1 MESRFWD
8 KNVGKVLQIFLWI
21 IAFYVAWYVVP
32 KGYEKLVDIPG
43 TMEFFISLGIPGS
56 LASVSGIVELVG
68 PLMMLVPRLAFYG
81 AVPVTINMLVASYS
95 VGWNTWPLTLA
106 VLSLIVVIIARPSFL
121 RKKKQITKISI

>member
-21 IAFYVAWYVVP
+21 LTFYVAWYVVP

-43 TMEFFISLGIPGS
+43 TMEFFMSLGIPGYM
-56 LASVSGIVELVG
+56 AYASGIVELVG
-68 PLMMLVPRLAFYG
+68 PLMMFVPRLAFYG

-95 VGWNTWPLTLA
+95 TGWHTWPLTLA
-106 VLSLIVVIIARPSFL
+106 ILSLIVAIIARPAYL
-121 RKKKQITKISI
+121 RKRKQITKISI

>member
-21 IAFYVAWYVVP
+21 ITFYVAWYVVP

-43 TMEFFISLGIPGS
+43 TMEFFMSLGIPGYM
-56 LASVSGIVELVG
+56 AYVSGVIELLG
-68 PLMMLVPRLAFYG
+68 PLMMFVPRLAFYG
-81 AVPVTINMLVASYS
+81 AAPVTINMLVASYS
-95 VGWNTWPLTLA
+95 TEWHTWPLTLA
-106 VLSLIVVIIARPSFL
+106 VLSLIVAIIARPAYL